1 METTPRYFTGEFAH
15 ALDGANR
22 VVIPAKWRTGESEE
36 LFLFATE
43 GRITALTRAEF
54 DKLLQDIEKDAALS
68 RREKAERGIHLSGQF
83 QQVTCDRQGRITLPE
98 KTACGAKVKGDVVFV
113 GAGYR
118 FTIWSSGAWR
128 AWHAEHEAGAQGVA
142 RDLGF

>member
-1 METTPRYFTGEFAH
+1 MEPTPRYFTGEFEH

-43 GRITALTRAEF
+43 GRVTALTRTEF

-68 RREKAERGIHLSGQF
+68 RREKTERGIHLGAQF
-83 QQVTCDRQGRITLPE
+83 QQVTCDKQGRITLPE
-98 KTACGAKVKGDVVFV
+98 KTVRGAGVKGDVVLV
-113 GAGYR
+113 GSGYR
-118 FTIWSSGAWR
+118 FTIWAPV
-128 AWHAEHEAGAQGVA
+128 AWHKWRSGHEAGAQGA
-142 RDLGF
+142 AHDLGF